1 MKLFFFRDDLLQE
14 LEPKIPDSTKE
25 IEITGRAGDGATNLR
40 EICTEML
47 EVGIF
52 SLLKS
57 LSEVVRGGEQSSAEA
72 VEGHEGDEGEVIQQ
86 RSRTPPLAVFESVA
100 LDEHWMKEGER
111 EIANDFIIANQ
122 NRKHATKREAS
133 TLARAEVLRLV
144 QRFPALNL
152 KVSDALGSQLICSFL
167 SLWGDVDAALA
178 VLNILLRS
186 GGHASDTACE
196 LLARQLLATGRQPM
210 ALAIC
215 RLMHSRGRLCS
226 TSFYSFLFTTLLLKG
241 KDMTIHDN
249 RDIEQDR
256 LRDRDRDRDRG
267 RDRDIEMAAA
277 AAAAATE
284 VHELLQ
290 DISAAN
296 LTPSPSRG
304 GSGTPNSSLNSI
316 KLREV
321 AIDLAGI
328 FIKLGYP
335 DKNVK
340 AVYSVIGQKEKES
353 RL

>member
-1 MKLFFFRDDLLQE
+1 M
-14 LEPKIPDSTKE
+14 
-25 IEITGRAGDGATNLR
+25 
-40 EICTEML
+40 CTEML

-57 LSEVVRGGEQSSAEA
+57 VSEVVRGGEQSSAEV
-72 VEGHEGDEGEVIQQ
+72 VEGYEGDEGEEAARGRLGIP
-86 RSRTPPLAVFESVA
+86 SLADSASVPESVT

-111 EIANDFIIANQ
+111 EIANDFIITNK
-122 NRKHATKREAS
+122 NRKHATKKEAS

-186 GGHASDTACE
+186 GGHASDAACE
-196 LLARQLLATGRQPM
+196 LLARQLLTTGRQPM

-241 KDMTIHDN
+241 KEMIIDDN
-249 RDIEQDR
+249 KDIEQAR
-256 LRDRDRDRDRG
+256 HRDRDRDRD
-267 RDRDIEMAAA
+267 IEVAATAATIA

-284 VHELLQ
+284 VHDLLQ

-296 LTPSPSRG
+296 LTPSNSPSRG
-304 GSGTPNSSLNSI
+304 GSGTPNSNSSI
-316 KLREV
+316 NSVKLREI

-340 AVYSVIGQKEKES
+340 AVYSVIGQKES

>member
-1 MKLFFFRDDLLQE
+1 M
-14 LEPKIPDSTKE
+14 
-25 IEITGRAGDGATNLR
+25 
-40 EICTEML
+40 
-47 EVGIF
+47 
-52 SLLKS
+52 
-57 LSEVVRGGEQSSAEA
+57 SEVVRGR
-72 VEGHEGDEGEVIQQ
+72 EGQEGDEGEEAGRGGPRI
-86 RSRTPPLAVFESVA
+86 PALAVSVSESVP

-111 EIANDFIIANQ
+111 EIANDFIIANK

-144 QRFPALNL
+144 QRFPALDL

-186 GGHASDTACE
+186 GGHASDVACE
-196 LLARQLLATGRQPM
+196 LLARQLLTTGRQPM

-241 KDMTIHDN
+241 KEMTIDDN
-249 RDIEQDR
+249 KDIEQDR
-256 LRDRDRDRDRG
+256 HRDK
-267 RDRDIEMAAA
+267 DRDIEM

-296 LTPSPSRG
+296 LTPSTSPSPSRG
-304 GSGTPNSSLNSI
+304 GFGTPNSNSNSNSSLNSV
-316 KLREV
+316 KLREI

-328 FIKLGYP
+328 LIKLGYP

-340 AVYSVIGQKEKES
+340 AVYSVIGQKDS